1 MISFFAS
8 EFLKD
13 AKDMRMLEMS
23 GKIDNDR
30 NMDDIMNNDAP
41 LVTE

>member
-1 MISFFAS
+1 
-8 EFLKD
+8 
-13 AKDMRMLEMS
+13 MLELS

-41 LVTE
+41 LMNEPSN